1 MSSNYVWQKE
11 EAEQRIRAR
20 REAAAAHRLARE
32 ARAGDT
38 ARLGRER
45 QMRGRVAAPGWPR
58 WEGLRGLFRPARRL
72 AAGACE
78 GG

>member
-1 MSSNYVWQKE
+1 MAMSSNYVWQKQ

-20 REAAAAHRLARE
+20 REAAAAHRLVRE

-38 ARLGRER
+38 ARLGREAR
-45 QMRGRVAAPGWPR
+45 AAAPVQPR
-58 WEGLRGLFRPARRL
+58 WEALRGLFRPARRL
-72 AAGACE
+72 APGACE